1 MRSFARRYHHRIVL
15 EFVPLTDQGRR
26 FSEQYT
32 IRLGDVD
39 SRGLLRLD
47 GAARFLQ
54 DVATDDWSDT
64 GITSED
70 TWVVRRTTLRL
81 AEGGTWPQ
89 YLDRVKMTTW
99 CGGVGAAW
107 AERRTNF
114 DLDGKGSL
122 EAAGLWVPVS
132 PTGHPVRVRES
143 FFDVYG
149 QSAKARKVSG
159 RVSVP
164 PVTNDATYR
173 SWPLRNADFDILGHV
188 NNAAVWQ
195 AVTELATPPLSW
207 VSVTHHQSL
216 ERDDEVTLASA
227 PGAMWL
233 IVDGVIKVS
242 VEYSP

>member
-1 MRSFARRYHHRIVL
+1 ML

-26 FSEQYT
+26 FAEQYT

-39 SRGLLRLD
+39 SRGLLRVD

-54 DVATDDWSDT
+54 DVATDDWNDT
-64 GITSED
+64 GIETDD

-81 AEGGTWPQ
+81 VEGGRWPR
-89 YLDRVKMTTW
+89 YLDQVTMTTW
-99 CGGVGAAW
+99 AGGVGAAW

-114 DLDGKGSL
+114 DIDGQHSL
-122 EAAGLWVPVS
+122 EAAGLWVPIS
-132 PTGHPVRVRES
+132 PSGHPVRVREM

-149 QSAKARKVSG
+149 QSAKMRKVSG
-159 RVSVP
+159 RVSLP
-164 PVTNDATYR
+164 PVADDAVLR
-173 SWPLRNADFDILGHV
+173 PWPLRAADFDILGHV

-195 AVTELATPPLSW
+195 AVSDVVAPPLSW

-216 ERDDEVTLASA
+216 ERDDDVTLASV

-233 IVDGVIKVS
+233 IAAGVVKVS
-242 VEYSP
+242 VEYES

>member
-1 MRSFARRYHHRIVL
+1 VL

-26 FSEQYT
+26 FTEQYI

-39 SRGLLRLD
+39 SRGFLRLD

-54 DVATDDWSDT
+54 DVATDDWNDT

-81 AEGGTWPQ
+81 VEGGTWPR
-89 YLDRVKMTTW
+89 YLDRVTMTTW
-99 CGGVGAAW
+99 AGGVGAAW

-122 EAAGLWVPVS
+122 EAAGLWVPIS
-132 PTGHPVRVRES
+132 PSGHPVRVRES

-159 RVSVP
+159 RVSLS
-164 PVTNDATYR
+164 PVASDATLR
-173 SWPLRNADFDILGHV
+173 PWPLRHADFDILGHV
-188 NNAAVWQ
+188 NNAAIWQ
-195 AVTELATPPLSW
+195 AVTEVATLPLSW
-207 VSVTHHQSL
+207 VSVTHHHSL
-216 ERDDEVTLASA
+216 ERDDEVTLASV

-233 IVDGVIKVS
+233 IVDGVVKVS
-242 VEYSP
+242 VEYSS

>member
-1 MRSFARRYHHRIVL
+1 VL

-26 FSEQYT
+26 FSEQYL

-39 SRGLLRLD
+39 SRGLLRFD
-47 GAARFLQ
+47 GAAHFLQ

-70 TWVVRRTTLRL
+70 TFVVRRTTLRL
-81 AEGGTWPQ
+81 VEGGTWPR
-89 YLDRVKMTTW
+89 YLDRATMTTW

-122 EAAGLWVPVS
+122 EAVGLWVPVS
-132 PTGHPVRVRES
+132 PSGHPVRLRES

-159 RVSVP
+159 RVRVP
-164 PVTNDATYR
+164 PVAIDAVVRPWT
-173 SWPLRNADFDILGHV
+173 LRNADFDILGHV

-195 AVTELATPPLSW
+195 AVTEVATPPLAW

-216 ERDDEVTLASA
+216 ERDDDVTLASA

-233 IVDGVIKVS
+233 IVDGVVKVS
-242 VEYSP
+242 AEYSS

>member
-1 MRSFARRYHHRIVL
+1 ML

-26 FSEQYT
+26 FAEQYI

-39 SRGLLRLD
+39 QSGLLRLD

-54 DVATDDWSDT
+54 DVATDDWNDT
-64 GITSED
+64 GVTTED

-81 AEGGTWPQ
+81 VEGARWPR
-89 YLDRVKMTTW
+89 YLDRVTLTTW

-114 DLDGKGSL
+114 DVDGSPAL
-122 EAAGLWVPVS
+122 EAAALWVPIN
-132 PTGHPVRVRES
+132 PNGHPVRVREE
-143 FFDVYG
+143 FFEIYG
-149 QSAKARKVSG
+149 QSSKSRKVSG
-159 RVSVP
+159 RVRLT
-164 PVTNDATYR
+164 PVAEGATLR
-173 SWPLRNADFDILGHV
+173 PWPLRVADIDIIGHV

-195 AVTELATPPLSW
+195 AVTEMVTPPLAW

-216 ERDDEVTLASA
+216 ERDDEVTLASG

-233 IVDGVIKVS
+233 VVDGTVRVS
-242 VEYSP
+242 VEYGD